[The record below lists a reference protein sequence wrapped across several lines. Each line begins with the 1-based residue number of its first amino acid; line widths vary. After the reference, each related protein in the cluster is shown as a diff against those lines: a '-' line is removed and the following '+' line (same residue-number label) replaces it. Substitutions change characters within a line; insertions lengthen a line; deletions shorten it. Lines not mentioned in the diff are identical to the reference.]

1 MTKRKMEALKKIY
14 RYISDLLILIILLIE
29 YEYIWRTRIN
39 ILLQR
44 DFQGKGNVMMVAVY
58 MIVTILLFLAFG
70 GFKIGSFN
78 KGNVLLSQSLAIIV
92 SNFIQVVLCVLM
104 VGSIY
109 EIGSIIIA
117 LLILTSANLIGD
129 FYIIIFNDEVIYK
142 MFSTISH
149 DTDIWFIREWFKRKD
164 E

>member
-92 SNFIQVVLCVLM
+92 SNFIQVVLSDQFMKLVQL
-104 VGSIY
+104 
-109 EIGSIIIA
+109 
-117 LLILTSANLIGD
+117 
-129 FYIIIFNDEVIYK
+129 
-142 MFSTISH
+142 
-149 DTDIWFIREWFKRKD
+149 
-164 E
+164 